1 MTREEAKARI
11 DALEEETKKNADDFK
26 RGDLSYEEF
35 HSMQYLL
42 FKEIEDIKE
51 QFSLDFI
58 KDNIK

>member
-1 MTREEAKARI
+1 MTTEEAKARI
-11 DALEEETKKNADDFK
+11 NALEEETKKNADDFK

-51 QFSLDFI
+51 QFNLDFI

>member
-1 MTREEAKARI
+1 MTKEEAISRI
-11 DALEEETKKNADDFK
+11 EELEAETKKNADDFK
-26 RGDLSYEEF
+26 NGDLSYEEL

-42 FKEIEDIKE
+42 FKEIEGIKE

>member
-1 MTREEAKARI
+1 MTKEEAISRI
-11 DALEEETKKNADDFK
+11 EELEAETKKNADDFK
-26 RGDLSYEEF
+26 NGDLSYEEL

-58 KDNIK
+58 KNNIK